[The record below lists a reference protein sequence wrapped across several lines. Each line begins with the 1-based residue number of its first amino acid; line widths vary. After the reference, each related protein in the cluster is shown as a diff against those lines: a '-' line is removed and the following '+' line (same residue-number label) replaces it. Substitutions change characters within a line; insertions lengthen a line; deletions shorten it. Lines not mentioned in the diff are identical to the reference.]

1 MASEKTETRS
11 AASESA
17 GNRRRLLQGALILLI
32 VSLLA
37 IGFWP
42 DPVPVTVHEVADGPL
57 AVTLRE
63 EGKTRFQERSLVS
76 SPSAGWLS
84 DIRVEGGDTVQAG
97 DRLAV
102 IRSAAGSIPDERQAE
117 IAQARAEAAR
127 SVLAAAL
134 DRVELARRQLA
145 FQQRERDRTQEL
157 LDSGIGTR
165 QALEAVELA
174 LQQAQTALDTAES
187 EVERARFEVR
197 AAEAALSEPDP
208 GASRE
213 QVIRSPADG
222 VVLRVFD
229 RRDRLVNLGEPILE
243 VGEPGAI
250 EVVADVRSS
259 DAVSL
264 RPGMAIRVR
273 RWGGEGELEG
283 RVTRVEPGGFTKVSA
298 LGVEEQ
304 RVNVVGELTGGLAGA
319 GAEGSDPGV
328 ERAETGLL
336 TSRLGDG
343 YRVDLEFETWRGE
356 NVRQIPAASLFR
368 LDGGWAVFV
377 VGEGNRADQREI
389 RIGHASGRF
398 TQVLEGLEAG
408 ERVILN
414 PDERIEQGV
423 RVEPTGEGARD

>member
-1 MASEKTETRS
+1 MATENPES
-11 AASESA
+11 GSPAASESA
-17 GNRRRLLQGALILLI
+17 GIRRRLLQGALTLLI
-32 VSLLA
+32 LSLLA

-42 DPVPVTVHEVADGPL
+42 DPIPVSVQEVADGPL

-84 DIRVEGGDTVQAG
+84 DIRAEGGDTVRAG

-117 IAQARAEAAR
+117 IAKARTEAAR

-134 DRVELARRQLA
+134 DRVDLARRQLA

-165 QALEAVELA
+165 QALEAVDLA
-174 LQQAQTALDTAES
+174 LQQARTALDTAES
-187 EVERARFEVR
+187 EVERDRFEVR
-197 AAEAALSEPDP
+197 AAEAALFEPDP

-229 RRDRLVNLGEPILE
+229 RRDRLVNTGEPILE
-243 VGEPGAI
+243 VGEAGAI

-264 RPGMAIRVR
+264 RPGMAIRV
-273 RWGGEGELEG
+273 
-283 RVTRVEPGGFTKVSA
+283 
-298 LGVEEQ
+298 
-304 RVNVVGELTGGLAGA
+304 
-319 GAEGSDPGV
+319 
-328 ERAETGLL
+328 
-336 TSRLGDG
+336 
-343 YRVDLEFETWRGE
+343 
-356 NVRQIPAASLFR
+356 
-368 LDGGWAVFV
+368 
-377 VGEGNRADQREI
+377 
-389 RIGHASGRF
+389 
-398 TQVLEGLEAG
+398 
-408 ERVILN
+408 
-414 PDERIEQGV
+414 
-423 RVEPTGEGARD
+423 